1 MYVSETRVA
10 AQEGVRNNLMMVRW
24 MCSTKLT
31 DKTSLDELK
40 STVGL
45 FGIEYSDVRTSSLVR
60 QFAAHGSG
68 RTAKTGGQSKRNW

>member
-1 MYVSETRVA
+1 M
-10 AQEGVRNNLMMVRW
+10 
-24 MCSTKLT
+24 KLT

-45 FGIEYSDVRTSSLVR
+45 FSIEYAEMRTSSLVR

-68 RTAKTGGQSKRNW
+68 RIAKTGGQSKRNW